1 DLGAPLAV
9 VTLANPVA
17 AAAIGLSLL
26 GERQPGC
33 AGLVTLRPLRS
44 RSCGAFGP
52 GWPPL
57 RSSHLVALRATRPG
71 PLRGP
76 ANGPAAR
83 ATRGG
88 VPGAPAW
95 PSRPAG
101 KVMAPQA

>member
-1 DLGAPLAV
+1 ARPAH
-9 VTLANPVA
+9 
-17 AAAIGLSLL
+17 
-26 GERQPGC
+26 QPGF
-33 AGLVTLRPLRS
+33 ARLVTLRPLRS

-83 ATRGG
+83 AAGG
-88 VPGAPAW
+88 GGAPGAYVAQLT
-95 PSRPAG
+95 RREG
-101 KVMAPQA
+101 